1 MLNDIEIKT
10 IEALSKYVDLNNF
23 MFVGSFAA
31 KTLGKPDVIVK
42 DLDAYTSG
50 TVISMLWNNKETRN
64 ALYVSRPE
72 FEISEDGVFI
82 GVCARMRPVGL
93 LPVNLSSPYLL
104 NGNKVP
110 LLDRAKSTAGVVEY
124 FTPTKDSF
132 VQLLRTKARPKDIER
147 VVYFESL
154 ADITK

>member
-1 MLNDIEIKT
+1 MLSDIEIKT
-10 IEALSKYVDLNNF
+10 IETLSKHIDLNNL

-31 KTLGKPDVIVK
+31 KTLGKSDVIVK

-50 TVISMLWNNKETRN
+50 TVISMLWNNEETRN
-64 ALYVSRPE
+64 ALYLSRPE

-104 NGNKVP
+104 NGKKVP

-124 FTPTKDSF
+124 FTPNKDSF
-132 VQLLRTKARPKDIER
+132 VQLLRTKARPKDMER
-147 VVYFESL
+147 VAYFENMT
-154 ADITK
+154 DIMK